1 MGTGGSRYG
10 AGRPGWR
17 RKCEQ
22 KNWLDIRQLH
32 RRGRLTAGQYYSW
45 SWSRGDEPAGSISI
59 RTAHD
64 YLQLIYSWTP
74 YNSDPQSMD
83 YQVWIERT
91 PCNYGGTRPW
101 FRCPRCQ
108 RQCAVIYGVAS
119 DGHFGCRHCMRLAYS
134 SEAEG
139 SLDRLWRKQRKLERH
154 LIEGEITP
162 KGMHSRTYE
171 RIIDR
176 INCVEEQKDVCFFA
190 QLAPFMLRTGMRPE
204 DLFK

>member
-1 MGTGGSRYG
+1 VGTGGSRYG

-32 RRGRLTAGQYYSW
+32 RRGRLIAGQYYSY
-45 SWSRGDEPAGSISI
+45 SWTRGDEPAGSVSIS
-59 RTAHD
+59 TASDH
-64 YLQLIYSWTP
+64 LRMIYSWTP
-74 YNSDPQSMD
+74 YDGDLQSMD

-119 DGHFGCRHCMRLAYS
+119 DGRFGCRHCMRLAYS
-134 SEAEG
+134 SEAEDHM
-139 SLDRLWRKQRKLERH
+139 DRLWRKQRKLETK
-154 LIEGEITP
+154 LIEGEIKP
-162 KGMHSRTYE
+162 KGMHWRTFE
-171 RIIDR
+171 QLQNRIDE
-176 INCVEEQKDVCFFA
+176 VEERKDLLFTIRA
-190 QLAPFMLRTGMRPE
+190 AGMLGIT
-204 DLFK
+204 DLLHGWQ

>member
-1 MGTGGSRYG
+1 MGTGGSRHG

-32 RRGRLTAGQYYSW
+32 RRGRLNAGEHYSW
-45 SWSRGDEPAGSISI
+45 SWKRGDEPAGSISI

-74 YNSDPQSMD
+74 YDGDPQSMD
-83 YQVWIERT
+83 YQVWIDRT

-108 RQCAVIYGVAS
+108 RICAVIYGVAS
-119 DGHFGCRHCMRLAYS
+119 DGRFGCRHCMRLAYS
-134 SEAEG
+134 SEAEDHM
-139 SLDRLWRKQRKLERH
+139 DRLWRKQRKLESK
-154 LIEGEITP
+154 LIEGEIKP
-162 KGMHSRTYE
+162 KGMHWGTYE
-171 RIIDR
+171 KIQSRIDE
-176 INCVEEQKDVCFFA
+176 VEEEKDILFTI
-190 QLAPFMLRTGMRPE
+190 RTARFLGIASISN
-204 DLFK
+204 LLG